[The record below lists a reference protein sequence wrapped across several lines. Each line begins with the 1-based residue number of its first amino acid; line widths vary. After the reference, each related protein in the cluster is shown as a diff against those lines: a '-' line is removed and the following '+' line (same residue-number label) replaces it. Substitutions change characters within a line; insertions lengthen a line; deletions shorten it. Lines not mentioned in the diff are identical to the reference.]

1 MLSPHLADFLKRLQQ
16 AEQLLRV
23 EAEVS
28 ADLEIA
34 EITRRVAASAGR
46 ALLFDNVCERTGAV
60 ATGLLASERRV
71 CLALGADSLDA
82 AADQIATHLAASD
95 LPAPRVAATPACQ
108 QVIELGRD
116 IDLVSLPLLRTTP
129 DNAQAA
135 LGGAWLTTADPET
148 SDPGTLD
155 PATVQ
160 TALTPCDALVQDR
173 RALIITW
180 CDRDPLA
187 AHFRAAQRRGGR
199 LPVAIFF
206 GGPPA
211 LALLASPAW
220 QLGRDVYAV
229 VGGLAD
235 GTFEVATCRT
245 HPLLVPAESELVIE
259 GQLDTSDAAHEAR
272 TATLEVEM
280 ITHRTGPR
288 LTAQVPGGPADE
300 PAQLR
305 RTAARLALPRLR
317 AGHRAIRKLVCPD
330 WAAGEVLLVA
340 IEKRHAGEPRE
351 VAALIASDATFVRL
365 RFLVLVDDDVD
376 LADERQVWQRVASEC
391 RPTTDVIGSPHALG
405 DEVPAMLAFDATR
418 PWPEVDR
425 AGRDRQTS
433 VEQIRE
439 LVTARW
445 SEYGMP

>member
-1 MLSPHLADFLKRLQQ
+1 
-16 AEQLLRV
+16 
-23 EAEVS
+23 
-28 ADLEIA
+28 
-34 EITRRVAASAGR
+34 
-46 ALLFDNVCERTGAV
+46 
-60 ATGLLASERRV
+60 
-71 CLALGADSLDA
+71 
-82 AADQIATHLAASD
+82 
-95 LPAPRVAATPACQ
+95 
-108 QVIELGRD
+108 
-116 IDLVSLPLLRTTP
+116 
-129 DNAQAA
+129 
-135 LGGAWLTTADPET
+135 
-148 SDPGTLD
+148 
-155 PATVQ
+155 
-160 TALTPCDALVQDR
+160 ALVQDR